1 MCQFF
6 KHCLSVPY
14 IMEFSAQKLW
24 YQGGQSLVLSK
35 AEQWTQVKSKLMTII
50 LTCGRYVLCL
60 RHGGDQCGK
69 RSEWAPSLR
78 PSIHGNMNDKN
89 YKQIK
94 CTKIVPPIYTERII
108 LWKESLIVM
117 DDKITNIYKN
127 EQSSLMSNHW
137 TQERPQLFK

>member
-14 IMEFSAQKLW
+14 TMEFSAQKLW

-108 LWKESLIVM
+108 LWKESLNSDGRQNNQYLQKRTIISHVKSLNTRKTSIV
-117 DDKITNIYKN
+117 
-127 EQSSLMSNHW
+127 
-137 TQERPQLFK
+137 

>member
-1 MCQFF
+1 VCQFF

-94 CTKIVPPIYTERII
+94 CTIIVPPIYTERII
-108 LWKESLIVM
+108 LWKESLNSDGRQNNQYLQKRTIISHVKSLNTRKTSIV
-117 DDKITNIYKN
+117 
-127 EQSSLMSNHW
+127 
-137 TQERPQLFK
+137 

>member
-1 MCQFF
+1 VCQFF

-108 LWKESLIVM
+108 LWKESLNSDGRQNNQYLQKRTIISHVKSLNTRKTSIV
-117 DDKITNIYKN
+117 
-127 EQSSLMSNHW
+127 
-137 TQERPQLFK
+137 

>member
-108 LWKESLIVM
+108 LWKESLNSDGRQNNQYLQKRTIISHVKSLNTRKTSIV
-117 DDKITNIYKN
+117 
-127 EQSSLMSNHW
+127 
-137 TQERPQLFK
+137 

>member
-94 CTKIVPPIYTERII
+94 CTIIVPPIYTERII
-108 LWKESLIVM
+108 LWKESLNSDGRQNNQYLQKRTIISHVKSLNTRKTSIV
-117 DDKITNIYKN
+117 
-127 EQSSLMSNHW
+127 
-137 TQERPQLFK
+137 

>member
-108 LWKESLIVM
+108 LWKESLNSDGRQNNQYLQKRTIISHDKSLNTRKTSIV
-117 DDKITNIYKN
+117 
-127 EQSSLMSNHW
+127 
-137 TQERPQLFK
+137 